1 MMLSGTSYFLPLL
14 VLLSAGQSMAGIADF
29 AAKQGSNLMNFVAT
43 KDPTFEYGLGRP
55 GALGVEGLSIDSSM
69 SLKEGAYITQG
80 KYFVKKDDQRNV
92 RVLCGNSQ
100 TENWTFRLFKNMY
113 SGDYNMFETPKPTPR
128 PPQKGYDCY
137 VVLNPGCGIPLY
149 NYFRPVISD
158 LKSKQWWING
168 DQSRAICITQNAV
181 VVGYANGVVPINS
194 IAAVDRS
201 NDELWKSLAFSY
213 KKFNAGLMDNQAEDY
228 VKKQYKD
235 LAITTNKQP

>member
-1 MMLSGTSYFLPLL
+1 M
-14 VLLSAGQSMAGIADF
+14 LLSAGQSMAGIADF
-29 AAKQGSNLMNFVAT
+29 AAKQGSNLMSFIAT
-43 KDPTFEYGLGRP
+43 KDPTFEYGLDRP
-55 GALGVEGLSIDSSM
+55 DALGVEGLSIDYSM

-92 RVLCGNSQ
+92 RVLYGNSQ

-113 SGDYNMFETPKPTPR
+113 SGDYNMFETPKPTPHPLYSVIKKA

-149 NYFRPVISD
+149 NYFRPGPDGANMMKAIFSSYVKIISD

-168 DQSRAICITQNAV
+168 ITICITQNAV
-181 VVGYANGVVPINS
+181 VVGYAN
-194 IAAVDRS
+194 VDES

-213 KKFNAGLMDNQAEDY
+213 KKFNAG
-228 VKKQYKD
+228 
-235 LAITTNKQP
+235 